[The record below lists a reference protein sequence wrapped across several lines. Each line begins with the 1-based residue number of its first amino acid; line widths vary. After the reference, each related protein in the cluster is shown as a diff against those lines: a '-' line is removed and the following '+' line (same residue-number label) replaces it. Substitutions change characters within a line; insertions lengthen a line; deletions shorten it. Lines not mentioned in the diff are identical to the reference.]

1 MKWSSA
7 IRKFF
12 RGAHAP
18 RVLLAAPRRKLAPY
32 AFTTLLVPS
41 PPNPSARR
49 RREHA
54 GARVLPVTCKTLALA
69 FACISAWVP
78 FIAQSLG
85 ADSPSAQTNAQPTV
99 ILVVGAPGED
109 AYGDQF
115 GQWAKAWEK
124 ICGEANAK
132 RIALGSEKES
142 GESDHDR
149 LKKILDAE
157 AKESLAELWLVLLGH
172 GTFDG
177 KDAKFN
183 LRGPDLTA
191 SECAEWLHAFHR
203 PLVVINCASA
213 SGPFLNALSGPG
225 RVVITATRSG
235 FEQNYA
241 HFGEFLASAVA
252 DPAADLDKDGQV
264 SVLEAFLTGSN
275 RAGEFYKNE
284 GRLATEHALLDDNGD
299 GKGTPADWFRGIRAT
314 KKAVEGSS
322 ADGLRAHQI
331 HLIRSRQE
339 LELPAEI
346 RAQRDKLELE
356 IAKLRDLKERI
367 PADDY
372 YRQLEPLMIGLAL
385 VYEKSGGKDA
395 QK

>member
-1 MKWSSA
+1 MQRLSTA
-7 IRKFF
+7 LNRY
-12 RGAHAP
+12 
-18 RVLLAAPRRKLAPY
+18 AASRRNLAPTFFINLT
-32 AFTTLLVPS
+32 AACLT
-41 PPNPSARR
+41 
-49 RREHA
+49 
-54 GARVLPVTCKTLALA
+54 AL
-69 FACISAWVP
+69 ILSD
-78 FIAQSLG
+78 AQSLN
-85 ADSPSAQTNAQPTV
+85 ADSPVQTNSQPTV

-109 AYGDQF
+109 AYGEQF
-115 GQWAKAWEK
+115 GQWAKIWEK
-124 ICGEANAK
+124 ACSEAKAK
-132 RIALGSEKES
+132 AVIVGMDKDPA
-142 GESDHDR
+142 ESDHGR

-157 AKESLAELWLVLLGH
+157 AKASLAELWLVLLGH

-183 LRGPDLTA
+183 LRGPDLSA
-191 SECAEWLHAFHR
+191 VECAEWLRFHR

-241 HFGEFLASAVA
+241 HFGEFLASAMA

-275 RAGEFYKNE
+275 RAAEFYKNE

-314 KKAVEGSS
+314 KKAAEGSS
-322 ADGLRAHQI
+322 VDGLRAHQI

-346 RAQRDKLELE
+346 RAERDKIELE

-385 VYEKSGGKDA
+385 VYEKAGKQGESKDS